1 MRKLSKI
8 FMKHQTV
15 EPKAG
20 TPAKRYGN
28 HQKEAVVLKNIELVG
43 ALVALSLPFFI
54 AILYFSGNSYLGI
67 YYNLLGSDSGL
78 MGHSFQD
85 VLLAGGMALLS
96 PFMYL
101 YKPLFL
107 GFFGIVVI
115 IMVVNVVREKF
126 TSKNEVYI
134 DDDVGNRLD
143 TGAVTVPLWQRNLNF
158 YLLAVLIFV
167 AVVLSLLTI
176 TAANYSTVSFS
187 ARTEAEIKFTA
198 LNGTPWDEKS
208 QHDVE
213 VLEVGKS
220 SPTKALRIVGCS
232 INACVFLSEDGAR
245 TISTSQIVSISS
257 TVNEDTQQK

>member
-1 MRKLSKI
+1 M
-8 FMKHQTV
+8 
-15 EPKAG
+15 
-20 TPAKRYGN
+20 
-28 HQKEAVVLKNIELVG
+28 LKNIELAG
-43 ALVALSLPFFI
+43 ALVALSLPFVI
-54 AILYFSGNSYLGI
+54 AVLYFSGNSYLGI

-101 YKPLFL
+101 YKPLFW
-107 GFFGIVVI
+107 GFFGIVLA

-126 TSKNEVYI
+126 SSKKEVHI

-143 TGAVTVPLWQRNLNF
+143 AGSVSIPLWQRNLNF

-167 AVVLSLLTI
+167 AVVLSLVTI

-187 ARTEAEIKFTA
+187 AKTAAENKFTA
-198 LNGTPWDEKS
+198 LNGIPWDEHS
-208 QHDVE
+208 QHNVE
-213 VLEVGKS
+213 VQEVGKS

-232 INACVFLSEDGAR
+232 INACVFLSEGGAR
-245 TISTSQIVSISS
+245 TISTSQIASISLKPR
-257 TVNEDTQQK
+257 VKAPPKPKG